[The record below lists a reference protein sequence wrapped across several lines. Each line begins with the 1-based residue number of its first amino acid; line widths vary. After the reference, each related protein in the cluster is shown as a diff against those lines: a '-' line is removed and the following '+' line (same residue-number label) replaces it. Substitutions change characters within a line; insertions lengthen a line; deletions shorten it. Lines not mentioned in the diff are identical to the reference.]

1 MKRTEAEDN
10 KYPDETGQLKKRIC
24 SHTLKAVL
32 VLAVF
37 FLIIQENAIAKGLV
51 LGTLCS
57 LINFM
62 LLGVSVPMTIRHT
75 RYRAGLIGLVSI
87 LARYILL
94 AIPLI
99 MGIKLESFNFVAVVI
114 GVFAVQIVT
123 LIEHLVIR
131 PIFIGK

>member
-1 MKRTEAEDN
+1 MKRMSPEID
-10 KYPDETGQLKKRIC
+10 KSQSDVGQLQRRIC
-24 SHTLKAVL
+24 SITLKLAL

-37 FLIIQENAIAKGLV
+37 FLIIQENSIAKGLV

-57 LINFM
+57 IINFL
-62 LLGVSVPMTIRHT
+62 LLGISVPMTLGYT
-75 RYRAGLIGLVSI
+75 RYRAGFIGLVSI
-87 LARYILL
+87 LARYVLL

-99 MGIKLESFNFVAVVI
+99 IGIKFESFNFGAVVI

-131 PIFIGK
+131 PMFFEK

>member
-1 MKRTEAEDN
+1 MKRTKTEKDN
-10 KYPDETGQLKKRIC
+10 YQDETGQLKRRIC
-24 SHTLKAVL
+24 SITLKSAL

-37 FLIIQENAIAKGLV
+37 FLIIQENSIAKGLV

-57 LINFM
+57 IINFL
-62 LLGVSVPMTIRHT
+62 LLGVSIPMTLGHT
-75 RYRAGLIGLVSI
+75 RYRAGFIGLISI
-87 LARYILL
+87 LARYALL

-99 MGIKLESFNFVAVVI
+99 IGIKLESFNFVAVVI

-131 PIFIGK
+131 PMFFEN

>member
-1 MKRTEAEDN
+1 MKAEIDKPQN
-10 KYPDETGQLKKRIC
+10 EVGQLKRRIC
-24 SHTLKAVL
+24 SITLKSAL

-37 FLIIQENAIAKGLV
+37 FLIIHENSIAKGLV

-57 LINFM
+57 IVNFL
-62 LLGVSVPMTIRHT
+62 LLGVSIPMTLGHT
-75 RYRAGLIGLVSI
+75 RYRAGMIGFVSI
-87 LARYILL
+87 LARYGLL

-131 PIFIGK
+131 PMFFEK